1 MPGTIIVD
9 DEFTGFVLNTTITG
23 RIPPITNSSYAFA
36 ADAGAVL
43 GGGSNDVKFV
53 MTVNGSAAKIRNVS
67 TNLAVQAT
75 IDTKGGNE
83 SFGLFTRDSVST
95 PYPRYGYVITFNPSE
110 FGGISGSFN
119 ATVADN
125 YNKTFISGLEN
136 VPWIYASNNI
146 NVVALESIGSEHRI
160 IINGAL
166 AGSFTNSTFIASTN
180 NRCGIV
186 YHSPGTPSILRMER
200 FSILDSV
207 VVNQSIAYTVVRVS

>member
-1 MPGTIIVD
+1 MPGTLVVD
-9 DEFTGFVLNTTITG
+9 DDFTGFALNATIAG
-23 RIPPITNSSYAFA
+23 RIPPITNSSYTFG

-53 MTVNGSAAKIRNVS
+53 MTANGSAAKIRSVS
-67 TNLAVQAT
+67 TSLAVQAT

-83 SFGLFTRDSVST
+83 RFGLFTRDSVST
-95 PYPRYGYVITFNPSE
+95 PYPRYGYVVDFKPSE
-110 FGGISGSFN
+110 FGGISGSFS
-119 ATVADN
+119 ATISDN
-125 YNKTFISGLEN
+125 YNRTFIAGLQDI
-136 VPWIYASNNI
+136 PWVFASNNI

-166 AGSFTNSTFIASTN
+166 AGSFTNSTFVASTN

-186 YHSPGTPSILRMER
+186 YHSSGTPSVMRMER

-207 VVNQSIAYTVVRVS
+207 VVSQAITYTVVRVS